1 MRYCPECA
9 TRLKTTSSRGGIPR
23 RECPE
28 CADDRDDWGR
38 YGGNCRQVVADG
50 GRPGVGV
57 GDRVKDLDGEAD
69 AELLVV
75 DTHATEA
82 AAFAIDGLDATVA
95 DLNPGYPPE
104 DRVVEAV
111 YLEEVHGTVQAWR
124 TVADLREAVE
134 VDAINSYA
142 FPASRLGAIDG
153 ESGGQL
159 EAWL

>member
-1 MRYCPECA
+1 MHTPHDERRTERRTTDVSAGWRAEYAAQEVA
-9 TRLKTTSSRGGIPR
+9 TAVLP
-23 RECPE
+23 
-28 CADDRDDWGR
+28 
-38 YGGNCRQVVADG
+38 DG
-50 GRPGVGV
+50 GEERPGVGV
-57 GDRVKDLDGEAD
+57 GDRVKDLDSEAD
-69 AELLVV
+69 DELLVV

-111 YLEEVHGTVQAWR
+111 YLEEVHGTVEAWR
-124 TVADLREAVE
+124 TAADLRDAVA
-134 VDAINSYA
+134 VGAINSYS

-159 EAWL
+159 EAFL

>member
-9 TRLKTTSSRGGIPR
+9 ARLKTTSSRGGIPR

-57 GDRVKDLDGEAD
+57 GDRVKDLDSEAD
-69 AELLVV
+69 DELLVV

-111 YLEEVHGTVQAWR
+111 YLEEVHGTVEAWR
-124 TVADLREAVE
+124 TAADLREAVA
-134 VDAINSYA
+134 VGAINSYS
-142 FPASRLGAIDG
+142 FPASRLGATDEEAGG
-153 ESGGQL
+153 EM